1 MGFYGAIE
9 EIQEAFYREKDEAG
23 MQKTADVNSVASVQF
38 HPPPPTRVGP
48 CFIVQEPLSE
58 TVFFPSIFNKSLHN
72 SKMKSL
78 EKLTYIYIHKY
89 LLKQNS

>member
-1 MGFYGAIE
+1 MEQLKKFKKIFTE
-9 EIQEAFYREKDEAG
+9 RRMKQECRKLLMRILWLLFSS
-23 MQKTADVNSVASVQF
+23 TP
-38 HPPPPTRVGP
+38 HPPPELGHVLL
-48 CFIVQEPLSE
+48 FKNLYLKQY
-58 TVFFPSIFNKSLHN
+58 FFPSIFNRSLHN

>member
-1 MGFYGAIE
+1 MDFYGAIE

-38 HPPPPTRVGP
+38 HPPPELGHVLL
-48 CFIVQEPLSE
+48 FKNLYLKQY
-58 TVFFPSIFNKSLHN
+58 FFPSIFNKSLHK